1 MLAIRLYVTAL
12 VLVFLCLATLKVG
25 VDLLVGAVV
34 VYSALY
40 LILDMNEELR
50 ELRQMEARVSDLER
64 RQG

>member
-34 VYSALY
+34 VCSALY